1 MESAFYEGRQI
12 ALATKHGKERA
23 LKRPMKTAL
32 GLEVIVPD
40 KIETDA
46 FGTFT
51 GEIERPGSPL
61 RVLLYKARLGMKQ
74 TGLKLGLANEGSFYP
89 HPAIPF
95 ITVDDELMVFI
106 DEEAG
111 LNIVERIVETKTNYA
126 QIKIRSMEEIKSFLQ
141 RVCFPSHAVIVRPN
155 DRLTPDFIFK
165 GLKDFEE
172 VKRAA
177 EICLNIS
184 NDRTAHIET
193 DMRAHLNPTRM
204 RVIRQL
210 AFKLARR
217 LKCFC
222 PICSAPGFGLIKTES
237 GLPCRSCETPTE
249 LINFEIHGCQKCSYE
264 IKKIVADS
272 KASPAYCPNCNP

>member
-1 MESAFYEGRQI
+1 MESAIYEGRQV
-12 ALATKHGKERA
+12 ALATKHGKERV
-23 LKRPMKTAL
+23 LTRPMKAAL
-32 GLEVIVPD
+32 GLEVVVPA

-61 RVLLYKARLGMKQ
+61 RVLLYKARLGLKQ

-89 HPAIPF
+89 HPAMPF
-95 ITVDDELMVFI
+95 VTVDDELMVFI
-106 DEEAG
+106 DEEIG
-111 LNIVERIVETKTNYA
+111 LNIVERLVAAKTNYTR
-126 QIKIRSMEEIKSFLQ
+126 IKVQSMEELKDFLR

-165 GLKDFEE
+165 GLNDFEA
-172 VKRAA
+172 VKRAV
-177 EICLNIS
+177 EICLKAS

-217 LKCFC
+217 LKCLC

-237 GLPCRSCETPTE
+237 GLPCRSCQTPTE
-249 LINFEIHGCQKCSYE
+249 LLNFEIHGCQKCSYE
-264 IKKIVADS
+264 MKKMNTDLKADR
-272 KASPAYCPNCNP
+272 AYCSNCNP